1 MVALG
6 PSVAE
11 NRGVR
16 IRVLYL
22 ITELLPAGAERIV
35 QSLATG
41 LDRDRFEVRV
51 ASLRS
56 PGGQRGDGEIAEEL
70 RAAGVPVIP
79 LQAQGKLSARAAAR
93 LAFELYT
100 FRPHVIHAHL
110 FHANF
115 TARLAGRLGGAKI
128 AATYHVVERRPLRL
142 RRLAQRLTIPLEHVS
157 VCVSEA
163 VAAYVRDSL
172 GVRAPRV
179 IHNGIDL
186 ARYGAPPD
194 RAAAKAAARQALELP
209 AEAFVV
215 GAVGRLDPQKA
226 PEVLLEAFRRLE
238 DPNAIL
244 VYAGEGPL
252 AAQLQQAASSFDDGI
267 WGPRVRFLGFRQD
280 VPLILDA
287 LDVFS
292 LSSRWEGFGLSLAEG
307 LARGVPAVATR
318 VDSLPE
324 VMGEAGLLVS
334 PDDAVALSEALR
346 ALQDPAL
353 QADLSERGP
362 LRAQRFGLAPMRTA
376 YEALYEEL
384 MD

>member
-1 MVALG
+1 M
-6 PSVAE
+6 
-11 NRGVR
+11 R

-41 LDRDRFEVRV
+41 LDPARFEVRV

-56 PGGQRGDGEIAEEL
+56 PGGERGDGEIADEL
-70 RAAGVPVIP
+70 RAAGIPVVP
-79 LQAQGKLSARAAAR
+79 LRAEGKLSGRAAAR

-100 FRPHVIHAHL
+100 FRPHVVHAHL
-110 FHANF
+110 FHANLA
-115 TARLAGRLGGAKI
+115 ARLAGRLGRAKV
-128 AATYHVVERRPLRL
+128 AATYHVVERRPLQL

-163 VAAYVRDSL
+163 VASYVRESL

-179 IHNGIDL
+179 IPNGIDL
-186 ARYGAPPD
+186 ARYEPAPDP
-194 RAAAKAAARQALELP
+194 AAARVAARDALGLP
-209 AEAFVV
+209 REAFVI
-215 GAVGRLDPQKA
+215 GAVGRLAPQKA

-244 VYAGEGPL
+244 VFAGEGPL
-252 AAQLQQAASSFDDGI
+252 AADLRQAASSLDDGP
-267 WGPRVRFLGFRQD
+267 WGPRVRFLGFRQE

-287 LDVFS
+287 LDAFS
-292 LSSRWEGFGLSLAEG
+292 LASRWEGFGLSLAEA

-334 PDDAVALSEALR
+334 PDDAEALAEALR
-346 ALQDPAL
+346 ALQDPER
-353 QADLSERGP
+353 QADLRRRGP
-362 LRAQRFGLAPMRTA
+362 AQAQRFGLEPMRAA
-376 YEALYEEL
+376 YQALYEEL
-384 MD
+384 AAR